1 MEEKYYFISRIIIK
15 LLQPKQCG
23 IAIKIEKQ
31 TNETEK
37 IPEIFSYE
45 WTSNFKRKVNRKFCG
60 ETTVF
65 PKYGAGTI
73 RYSNVIS
80 TLQSIH
86 ISHYMQ
92 IYLDYNTTC
101 KKQNC

>member
-1 MEEKYYFISRIIIK
+1 MVLASRQKNRPMEQRRFQKYSHMCGQVISK
-15 LLQPKQCG
+15 K
-23 IAIKIEKQ
+23 K
-31 TNETEK
+31 
-37 IPEIFSYE
+37 
-45 WTSNFKRKVNRKFCG
+45 KVNRKFYG

-73 RYSNVIS
+73 RNSNVIN

-92 IYLDYNTTC
+92 IYLDYNS
-101 KKQNC
+101 K